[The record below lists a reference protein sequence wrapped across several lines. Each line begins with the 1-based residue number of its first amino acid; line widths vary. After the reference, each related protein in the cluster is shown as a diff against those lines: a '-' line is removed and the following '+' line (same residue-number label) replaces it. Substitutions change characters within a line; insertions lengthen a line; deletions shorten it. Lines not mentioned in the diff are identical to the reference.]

1 MTRFWVS
8 NNFIVKNCLF
18 YFIVLLFLCCDKADD
33 IGFGIQPNSDK
44 IIISSYNDTSL
55 FKLICVKE
63 DSIKTD
69 EVSANML
76 GSYKDPVFGNV
87 SSGIALQYRL
97 SSILNSS
104 FGNNVTADSII
115 LILPY
120 IGHYGDTSQD
130 MYINVSSLGEDIF
143 PDSSYYSNQNFISS
157 ISLYSGSKKIRP
169 NKDVYL
175 PEDTLSPHLR
185 INLDINFFEQNLL
198 NTDIS
203 NLSSN
208 ENFISHFKGILIE
221 PTLPADINTSIV
233 YFNLLSSLSK
243 IEVYYKNDSIY
254 NIDPSQNLKYELLSD
269 IYSARVNYFDL
280 ESNLDTSVF
289 LGAQSMGGY
298 KLKLEFLN
306 LNLLDSLLDGKAIN
320 YINLT
325 FYQDQSLSAFNNS
338 NDLYP
343 PHTQLSAVR
352 IGDDDNI
359 FFLDDY
365 FLGTSHFGGIYND
378 DEKKY
383 SFNISLYLQDLLSG
397 DYANNGLY
405 IIPVGSAV
413 NANRTLFSPRVD
425 MEIVYTK
432 I

>member
-1 MTRFWVS
+1 
-8 NNFIVKNCLF
+8 VKDYFF
-18 YFIVLLFLCCDKADD
+18 YFFIFFVVCCDKTDD
-33 IGFGIQPNSDK
+33 IGLSIQPNSDR
-44 IIISSYNDTSL
+44 IILSSYNDTSFFNL
-55 FKLICVKE
+55 TCVKE
-63 DSIKTD
+63 DSVRTD
-69 EVSANML
+69 EVSINIL
-76 GSYKDPVFGNV
+76 GSYKDPLFGDV
-87 SSGIALQYRL
+87 SAGIALQYRL
-97 SSILNSS
+97 SSVLSNS
-104 FGNNVTADSII
+104 FGSNVTADSVV

-120 IGHYGDTSQD
+120 VGHYGDTTQD
-130 MYINVSSLGEDIF
+130 MNINIFTLGEDIF
-143 PDSSYYSNQNFISS
+143 IDSLYYSNKNFISS
-157 ISLYSGSKKIRP
+157 DFLYSGIKKIHP
-169 NKDVYL
+169 NTNVYL
-175 PEDTLSPHLR
+175 LGDTLSPHLR
-185 INLDINFFEQNLL
+185 INLDVNFFEQNLL
-198 NTDIS
+198 NTDII

-208 ENFISHFKGILIE
+208 ENFIQHFKGLLIE
-221 PTLPADINTSIV
+221 PILPADINYAMV
-233 YFNLLSSLSK
+233 YFNLLSNSSK

-397 DYANNGLY
+397 DHANNGLY

-425 MEIVYTK
+425 IEIVYTK